1 VSYVNKLNSVFFT
14 FLCLSCSD
22 AKLIEPKSFL
32 DQKVERCFFYFIYVH
47 TFTSNR
53 PIILHCT
60 LISQEKDM
68 LVARE
73 ELGKLVQKIKE
84 KQEKVRDNANLG
96 DTGPRQQAFLQLP
109 WH

>member
-1 VSYVNKLNSVFFT
+1 
-14 FLCLSCSD
+14 
-22 AKLIEPKSFL
+22 
-32 DQKVERCFFYFIYVH
+32 
-47 TFTSNR
+47 
-53 PIILHCT
+53 
-60 LISQEKDM
+60 M

-109 WH
+109 WHNTILKWRSFRFKIIVIQGVNKNLYFLTDIPFWFCKKNNDFFLKKLKVFY

>member
-1 VSYVNKLNSVFFT
+1 MSICKEIDLWVK
-14 FLCLSCSD
+14 
-22 AKLIEPKSFL
+22 E
-32 DQKVERCFFYFIYVH
+32 
-47 TFTSNR
+47 
-53 PIILHCT
+53 
-60 LISQEKDM
+60 M

-109 WH
+109 WHCTILNWRLFPAHNTVIVIQFYIFFVN